1 MKRITC
7 IITAFLTFLLISIN
21 SLPVFASLPPDIP
34 KFYYS
39 QPNIAGDST
48 KAVIGHILFY
58 NQSLNSW
65 RSFSVITD
73 YSYRNV
79 DYFNLTYDAEN
90 DLYFFGSQDYLS
102 SNTLFYYNPINKT
115 GTSDGVYYVEL
126 PYYYSN
132 NWCTWTNTTITTWNS
147 NNLLNNSV
155 DTPTNSKGMWE
166 IAFSTCNVKV
176 NNEIIFY
183 GSTSAF
189 YDNLITIGNTPA
201 LPYPQQD
208 TPVEPPTEAPTI
220 GEGGDSGD
228 DVETSKNILDN
239 VKQILTNIA
248 NLPKNIA
255 NAIFNFFSDLLSG
268 ILTGLDNLKDG
279 IIQGLKDLF
288 IPSDN
293 AFIVIKDIVNEKF
306 GFISQIKELV
316 SAFVNYSFAES
327 DTPPEFNINYKGK
340 EISIIDWSLYAPYR
354 MTVHFIIIAISYLS
368 FIMRLYKRL
377 PGYIGGFY

>member
-1 MKRITC
+1 MKRFTAIL
-7 IITAFLTFLLISIN
+7 TAFLTFLLISIN

-65 RSFSVITD
+65 RSFSVITE

-90 DLYFFGSQDYLS
+90 DLYFFGSQDHLS

-115 GTSDGVYYVEL
+115 NTSNGVYYVEL

-176 NNEIIFY
+176 DNEIIFN

-189 YDNLITIGNTPA
+189 YENLITIGNTPS

-255 NAIFNFFSDLLSG
+255 NAIHNFFSDLLSG
-268 ILTGLDNLKDG
+268 IITGLNNLKDG

-293 AFIVIKDIVNEKF
+293 AFTDIQNIINEKF
-306 GFISQIKELV
+306 GFISQIKDMFSSIINATFNV
-316 SAFVNYSFAES
+316 SDE
-327 DTPPEFNINYKGK
+327 PPTFNITIYGQDL
-340 EISIIDWSLYAPYR
+340 SIIDWSIYSPYR
-354 MTVHFIIIAISYLS
+354 LIVHGIIIAISYIN
-368 FIMRLYKRL
+368 FIMRLIKRI
-377 PGYIGGFY
+377 PKIIGGIS